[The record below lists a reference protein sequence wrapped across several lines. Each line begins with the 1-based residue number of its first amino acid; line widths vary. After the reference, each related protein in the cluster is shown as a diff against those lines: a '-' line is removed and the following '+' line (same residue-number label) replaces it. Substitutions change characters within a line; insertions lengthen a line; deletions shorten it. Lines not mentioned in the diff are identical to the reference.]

1 MDSFFTAQW
10 FGIALVIFIMGMSKG
25 GFPISGITL
34 PLLVLLWP
42 EQGEAARS
50 AVSFMLPLLCTMDL
64 AGALMYRGHIAWHHI
79 RKLTPGM
86 LLGIV
91 VASVF
96 FVSEQGLA
104 VSDQVLKIVI
114 GLVGLFFSGSHFFA
128 KKISFN
134 NTPYRPLS
142 FGFGAG
148 FTSTIAHAAG
158 PVMQMYLL
166 PCHLEKK
173 VFAGTTV
180 YFFLLLNLLKLIPF
194 TLLGRFSAPQLLLDL
209 KFLPIIPIGV
219 LTGYFLV
226 AVMKE
231 TQYILFIRLSLA
243 ITSLLLIIK
252 ALF

>member
-1 MDSFFTAQW
+1 MGNFFTAEW

-50 AVSFMLPLLCTMDL
+50 AVSFMLPLLCIMDIS
-64 AGALMYRGHIAWHHI
+64 GALMYRGKIDWQHIK
-79 RKLTPGM
+79 KLTPGM
-86 LLGIV
+86 LFGIL
-91 VASVF
+91 VASIF

-114 GLVGLFFSGSHFFA
+114 GLLGLIFSCFHLIA
-128 KKISFN
+128 KKITFKDSR
-134 NTPYRPLS
+134 YRPFG

-166 PCHLEKK
+166 PYHLEKK
-173 VFAGTTV
+173 IFAGTTV
-180 YFFLLLNLLKLIPF
+180 YFFLLLNALKLIPF
-194 TLLGRFSAPQLLLDL
+194 ALLGRFSTRQLLLDL

-231 TQYILFIRLSLA
+231 KQYILFIRLSLA